1 MLDPYARLAAAGSLA
16 AALDQLA
23 EEIIGAQSPEAQA
36 VFEQLLTWLRA
47 GPLRGQA
54 LKVGDL
60 APSFLLPDSRGRLVS
75 STELLADGPIILSF
89 FRGGWCPYCGL
100 EMAALQAALPA
111 IDGRARLVGVTPDS
125 GSFPAQTIRDNRLS
139 YPLLADL
146 DNGLALAFG
155 LVYRM
160 PQVVIETY
168 RTLGLD
174 LAARQGNDA
183 WMVPVPGTFVID
195 PAGVIRFAFA
205 DPDYRKRLDPAELI
219 DAIFKIQPQPC
230 SRALPSA

>member
-23 EEIIGAQSPEAQA
+23 EEMIASQTPEARA
-36 VFEQLLTWLRA
+36 AFEQLLVWLRA

-54 LKVGDL
+54 LKVGDV

-75 STELLADGPIILSF
+75 STELLADGPIVLSF

-100 EMAALQAALPA
+100 EMAALEDALPQ
-111 IDGRARLVGVTPDS
+111 IDGRARLVGITPEG
-125 GSFPAQTIRDNRLS
+125 GSFPTQTILDNRLS

-155 LVYRM
+155 LVFRM
-160 PQVVIETY
+160 PQAVIEAY
-168 RTLGLD
+168 RARGLD

-195 PAGVIRFAFA
+195 AAGIIRFAFA
-205 DPDYRKRLDPAELI
+205 DPDYRKRLDPAALIEALI
-219 DAIFKIQPQPC
+219 DIAAQ
-230 SRALPSA
+230 SRREGPPSA